1 MKKLFLA
8 GFLGFAAASCSGSD
22 ASEGGGTGGA
32 SPTGGAAS
40 GKGGS
45 ISPTGG
51 VAQTATGGVSTG
63 GATPTGGSK
72 ASGGAPATGGA
83 VSTGGSPA
91 GGAPSGGSGGASAGS
106 GGLPNGGAGAP
117 GGTANAGAGGSGGSK
132 AGGGG
137 GGTGGRP
144 INTGSCTA
152 SKATG
157 ANVTGSGPH
166 KVTVET
172 NSDKGINEG
181 TIFRPTDL
189 GGAEKYPIFVWG
201 HGACTRNGMSN
212 SAAMAELASHGY
224 FVVAD
229 GKPNGG
235 DPNIEMSNDVVGM
248 AKSLLAYITWAID
261 ENDKPCSAYY
271 GALDS
276 TKIAANGFSCGGL
289 MAAGTSSDP
298 RITTW
303 GVTSSGLTS
312 PNQNF
317 YEAVHTPVLI
327 IEGGTSDIAYENGVR
342 DFDELSGLGIPVM
355 FFSKNIGHGGDLS
368 SARGGDFTKINLAW
382 LNWQLKGDEGATGK
396 GVLVGS
402 GCTYCTDSAW
412 EVKSDNL

>member
-1 MKKLFLA
+1 MRKLFLA

-22 ASEGGGTGGA
+22 ASEDGGTGGTG
-32 SPTGGAAS
+32 PTGGATN

-51 VAQTATGGVSTG
+51 VTQTATGGVSTG

-72 ASGGAPATGGA
+72 ATGGAPATGGA
-83 VSTGGSPA
+83 LSTGGAPA
-91 GGAPSGGSGGASAGS
+91 GGSPSGGSGGASAGS

-117 GGTANAGAGGSGGSK
+117 GGTANAGAGGSGGNK
-132 AGGGG
+132 AGGG

-248 AKSLLAYITWAID
+248 AKSLLAYITWAVD

-276 TKIAANGFSCGGL
+276 SKIAANGFSCGGL

-317 YEAVHTPVLI
+317 YKAVHTPVLI

-342 DFDELSGLGIPVM
+342 DFDHLSALGIPVM

-368 SARGGDFTKINLAW
+368 SSRGGDFTKINLAW

-402 GCTYCTDSAW
+402 GCTYCTNSAW

>member
-1 MKKLFLA
+1 MRKLFLA

-22 ASEGGGTGGA
+22 ASEDGGTGGTG
-32 SPTGGAAS
+32 PTGGATN

-51 VAQTATGGVSTG
+51 VTQTATGGVSTG

-72 ASGGAPATGGA
+72 ATGGAPATGGA
-83 VSTGGSPA
+83 LSTGGAPA
-91 GGAPSGGSGGASAGS
+91 GGSPSGGSGGASAGS

-117 GGTANAGAGGSGGSK
+117 GGTANAGAGGSGGNK
-132 AGGGG
+132 AGGG

-248 AKSLLAYITWAID
+248 AKSLLAYITWAVD

-276 TKIAANGFSCGGL
+276 SKIAANGFSCGGL

-317 YEAVHTPVLI
+317 YKAVHTPVLI

-342 DFDELSGLGIPVM
+342 DFDELSALGIPVM

-368 SARGGDFTKINLAW
+368 SSRGGDFTKINLAW

-402 GCTYCTDSAW
+402 GCTYCTNSAW

>member
-1 MKKLFLA
+1 MRKWFLA

-22 ASEGGGTGGA
+22 ASEGGGTGGTG
-32 SPTGGAAS
+32 PTGGATN

-51 VAQTATGGVSTG
+51 VTQTATGGVSTG
-63 GATPTGGSK
+63 GAAPTGGSK
-72 ASGGAPATGGA
+72 ATGGAPATGGA
-83 VSTGGSPA
+83 MSTGGSA
-91 GGAPSGGSGGASAGS
+91 SGGSASGGSGGASAGS

-137 GGTGGRP
+137 GSGGRP

-166 KVTVET
+166 QVTVET

-248 AKSLLAYITWAID
+248 AKSLLAYITWAVD

-317 YEAVHTPVLI
+317 YKAVHTPVLI

-342 DFDELSGLGIPVM
+342 DFDELSALGIPVM
-355 FFSKNIGHGGDLS
+355 FFSKNIGHGGDLG

-402 GCTYCTDSAW
+402 GCTYCSNSQW